1 MKTLRTIGLLLLLV
15 LAAAGGWWY
24 SQVRA
29 PETGATESER
39 SRVAVEAAPVTTG
52 TLTDRR
58 SFTGTLEAHRAFT
71 LAPKTAGQVEQVT
84 VDIGDRVTK
93 GDVVVVLDND
103 EAKQAVAGAE
113 AELAL
118 ARAELNQAEAE
129 AELARRELDRTERL
143 TARDMASQ
151 SELDTARAEAKA
163 RKAAAAVAEAR
174 VQQRLAALERARVQL
189 GYTRVRTRWPGDD
202 PSRLVAARMVDPG
215 DSVGARE
222 PLLDLA
228 NVDPLTAVIRVP
240 EFDYPRLARG
250 QAARITS
257 RALPGRVFPGKVARI
272 APRFAEDSRRARV
285 EVAVPNPEGDLTP
298 GMFVNVAV
306 TVGRAEDA
314 TLVPAEALA
323 RRGEQRGVY
332 RVTEGDGGARVSWT
346 PVTVGI
352 ETGDRA
358 QIRTPADLSGRVVT
372 LGQQMLEDGA
382 PVIVT
387 ELDGP

>member
-1 MKTLRTIGLLLLLV
+1 MKTLRTIGVLLLLV

-24 SQVRA
+24 SQVGS
-29 PETGATESER
+29 PESGQTGEGG

-52 TLTDRR
+52 TITDRR
-58 SFTGTLEAHRAFT
+58 RFTGTLEADQAFT
-71 LAPKTAGQVEQVT
+71 LAPKTSGQVQQVT

-103 EAKQAVAGAE
+103 EATQAVAGAE

-129 AELARRELDRTERL
+129 AELARRELARTERL
-143 TARDMASQ
+143 AARDVASQ

-163 RKAAAAVAEAR
+163 REAAAAVAEAR

-189 GYTRVRTRWPGDD
+189 GYTRVRAQWPGDN

-222 PLLDLA
+222 PLLDVA
-228 NVDPLTAVIRVP
+228 NVDPLTAVIEVP
-240 EFDYPRLARG
+240 EFDFPRLAPG
-250 QAARITS
+250 QAARITT
-257 RALPGRVFPGKVARI
+257 RALPGRTFPGEVARI
-272 APRFAEDSRRARV
+272 APRFAEESRRARV
-285 EVAVPNPEGDLTP
+285 EVTVPNPGEGLTP
-298 GMFVNVAV
+298 GMFVEVAV

-314 TLVPAEALA
+314 TLVPAAALV
-323 RRGEQRGVY
+323 RRDEQRGVY
-332 RVTEGDGGARVSWT
+332 RVTGTDGDHRVAWT

-352 ETGDRA
+352 ETDKRI
-358 QIRTPADLSGRVVT
+358 QIHGPDGLDGRVVT